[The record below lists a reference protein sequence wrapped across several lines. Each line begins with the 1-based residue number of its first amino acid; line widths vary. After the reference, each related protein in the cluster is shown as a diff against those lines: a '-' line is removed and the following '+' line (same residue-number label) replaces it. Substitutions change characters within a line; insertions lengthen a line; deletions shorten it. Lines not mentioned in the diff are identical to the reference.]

1 MDADKEKAEKA
12 SNSVD
17 PEECSV
23 AAAVSIENEENPT
36 GRKDA
41 KMIPRKIHYC
51 WVGGNPLTPLAEK
64 CIASWRKFCPG
75 YEIIRWDESNY
86 DFFKHPY
93 MKQAYEAKKWGF
105 VPDYARLDIIHQHG
119 GIYLDTDVEAI
130 KPLDSLLQHR
140 FYAGFESSQSVAL
153 GLGFGAEPGHP
164 LLEAMLRDYDNYSFF
179 NADGTLNQLP
189 SPQIQTALLR
199 QYGLQD
205 DTGAVQR
212 LEDGAVVYPVNY
224 FAPRNEARLPAA
236 LPEAYS
242 IHHYA
247 ASWCDD
253 QKRRRLRNML
263 KKLIFGIFGQH
274 SAWIVSLKRK
284 IFH

>member
-1 MDADKEKAEKA
+1 
-12 SNSVD
+12 
-17 PEECSV
+17 
-23 AAAVSIENEENPT
+23 
-36 GRKDA
+36 
-41 KMIPRKIHYC
+41 MIPRKIHYC

-64 CIASWRKFCPG
+64 CIASWRKYCPD

-105 VPDYARLDIIHQHG
+105 VPDYARLDIIRQHG

-140 FYAGFESSQSVAL
+140 FYAGFESSQSVNL
-153 GLGFGAEPGHP
+153 GLGFGAESGHP

-179 NADGTLNQLP
+179 NADGTLNQTP
-189 SPQIQTALLR
+189 SPQIQTLFLR
-199 QYGLQD
+199 DYGLKD
-205 DTGAVQR
+205 DTGTIQNLR
-212 LEDGAVVYPVNY
+212 DGIVIYPEKY
-224 FAPRNEARLPAA
+224 FAPRNEARLPAP

-253 QKRRRLRNML
+253 QKRRKLRML
-263 KKLIFGIFGQH
+263 IKKLTFKLFGKN
-274 SAWIVSLKRK
+274 SDYIVKLKRK
-284 IFH
+284 FFCL

>member
-1 MDADKEKAEKA
+1 MA
-12 SNSVD
+12 
-17 PEECSV
+17 
-23 AAAVSIENEENPT
+23 
-36 GRKDA
+36 
-41 KMIPRKIHYC
+41 IPRKIHYC

-64 CIASWRKFCPG
+64 CIASWRKFCPD

-189 SPQIQTALLR
+189 SPQIQTNFLINCYKLPIPNDGNI
-199 QYGLQD
+199 QYL
-205 DTGAVQR
+205 TGDSVIFPP
-212 LEDGAVVYPVNY
+212 EY
-224 FAPRNEARLPAA
+224 FCPKQVGSPQVTITSNT
-236 LPEAYS
+236 YT
-242 IHHYA
+242 IHHYCG
-247 ASWCDD
+247 SWLSFD
-253 QKRRRLRNML
+253 
-263 KKLIFGIFGQH
+263 KKLKRDLAF
-274 SAWIVSLKRK
+274 IVLKIAPWLLPYLLKLAKYCKRMGK
-284 IFH
+284 K